1 MKQTFGDNDKLG
13 KYVADQIEEL
23 ISEKPNALICI
34 AAGTSSLPV
43 FNELVERVKTNQLS
57 FNEASFIAMDE
68 WVNFSINDDGS
79 MGDFLTKHFLKHVNF
94 KEVFL
99 FDGMG
104 QDYEAE
110 SKKAEEF
117 IKDRGIIDYIILG
130 LGMNGHIALNEPGT
144 QSEERT
150 HFVRIDSVT

>member
-79 MGDFLTKHFLKHVNF
+79 MGDFLTKHFLKNVNY
-94 KEVFL
+94 KEVLL

-104 QDYEAE
+104 QDYEKKN
-110 SKKAEEF
+110 KKAEEF